1 MATRQN
7 YCGSPEHVLN
17 RRAFLGSSAT
27 AVSATL
33 GGVGVLSQ
41 EALAKELTKKDRRVI
56 MLWLAGGSS
65 QLETFDPKR
74 HVDTG
79 GPFFDIPTDVP
90 GVHISELMPLMA
102 QRIGKYTSIIRSL
115 NTRDGGHGGASIM
128 MMRGRKDEP
137 TLKYPDLGAVV
148 AREFGKPDSQVPDN
162 VGIYSSTEGRSFSK
176 LTPAFLGA
184 RYAPIKLTT
193 KMGLDNVVLPPGIT
207 VDDHKDRADLRRLW
221 SDRFSRGRSS
231 GAVNSHNM
239 AFSRVPGLMKSNK
252 LFDISDEPAAMKEKY
267 GPTQFGQQA
276 MIARRLVE
284 AGVPYVRI
292 ARAWWDSHAQN
303 FETHLEL
310 VPELDR
316 VMSTLLDDLN
326 DRGLLDHTLVI
337 TLAEFGRTP
346 KINASVGRDH
356 FATAWS
362 STLSGCGV
370 KPGSVYGKT
379 TDDGQ
384 RVADGEIGAGEL
396 FATIFEALGIPHDK
410 EYHVGSRPI
419 PLVNPGIHPV
429 REVLA

>member
-1 MATRQN
+1 MSKGRKT
-7 YCGSPEHVLN
+7 CGSYEHEIS
-17 RRAFLGSSAT
+17 RRSFLGSSAT

-33 GGVGVLSQ
+33 GGVGALSH
-41 EALAKELTKKDRRVI
+41 ETLAKELSKKDRRVI
-56 MLWLAGGSS
+56 VLWLAGGSS
-65 QLETFDPKR
+65 QLETFDPKP
-74 HVDTG
+74 HVQTG

-90 GVHISELMPLMA
+90 GVHISELMPQMA

-137 TLKYPDLGAVV
+137 NLKYPDLGAIV
-148 AREFGKPDSQVPDN
+148 AREFGAPDSQVPDN
-162 VGIYSSTEGRSFSK
+162 VSIYSSTEGRSFSK

-184 RYAPIKLTT
+184 RYAPVKLTE
-193 KMGLDNVVLPPGIT
+193 KMGLNNVSLPQGIST
-207 VDDHKDRADLRRLW
+207 ADHQDRADLRQLW
-221 SDRFSRGRSS
+221 SNRFLEGRRSDS
-231 GAVNSHNM
+231 VTSHNM
-239 AFSRVPGLMKSNK
+239 AFSRVPGLMKSNR
-252 LFDISDEPAAMKEKY
+252 LFDISSEPAAIKDKY

-276 MIARRLVE
+276 LIARRLVE
-284 AGVPYVRI
+284 AGVPFVRV

-316 VMSTLLDDLN
+316 VMSTLLDDLQ

-346 KINASVGRDH
+346 TINASVGRDH

-362 STLSGCGV
+362 STLSGCGI

-379 TDDGQ
+379 TPDGQ

-396 FATIFEALGIPHDK
+396 FATIFESLGIAHDK
-410 EYHVGSRPI
+410 DYYVGSRPI

-429 REVLA
+429 KEVLA